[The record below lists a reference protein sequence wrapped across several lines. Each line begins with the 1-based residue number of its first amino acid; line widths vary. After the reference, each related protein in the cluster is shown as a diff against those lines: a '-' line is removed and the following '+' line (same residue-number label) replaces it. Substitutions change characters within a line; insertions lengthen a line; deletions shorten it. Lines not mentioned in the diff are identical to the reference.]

1 MTDNRKI
8 PGDRLV
14 LGMLSVLR
22 TLVIELHKKGV
33 LDANE
38 FVQTVQETAIAH
50 REAGDRNNLADAIHA
65 ISVQLHGSIPD
76 RREPGKG

>member
-1 MTDNRKI
+1 MATGQKI

-22 TLVIELHKKGV
+22 TLVLELDRKGV
-33 LDANE
+33 LDASE

-50 REAGDRNNLADAIHA
+50 RETGDPNNLADAIHA
-65 ISVQLHGSIPD
+65 ISMQLHDSIGKD
-76 RREPGKG
+76 IPGTK